1 MLLKTIDK
9 GTGPTRVFIGGVHGK
24 EGLTTLNP
32 IKLLNEDD
40 VKDGKL
46 FLYNFGESKYIS
58 TLTPL
63 YYQSLMGEKILKII
77 KTHKPDI
84 YVELHCYKLESYHK
98 LVDIERKEKVGV
110 PPLIELECKVLLSS
124 VAPYLRTKVFKKNDI
139 CITLELPCK
148 PGQKSVD
155 VYVEVMKII
164 AGSNNRA
171 EIEDK
176 LRVKYPLQVIKA
188 QRYAAEFFGGYPAF

>member
-1 MLLKTIDK
+1 MLLKAIDK

-46 FLYNFGESKYIS
+46 FLYNYGESKYIS
-58 TLTPL
+58 TLDPF
-63 YYQSLMGEKILKII
+63 YYQSTMGEKILNIV

-98 LVDIERKEKVGV
+98 LVDMERKEKVGV
-110 PPLIELECKVLLSS
+110 PPLIELEYNVLLSS
-124 VAPYLRTKVFKKNDI
+124 VAPYLRTKVFRKNDI

-148 PGQKSVD
+148 PEKKSVG

-176 LRVKYPLQVIKA
+176 LRVKYPSQVIKA
-188 QRYAAEFFGGYPAF
+188 QKYAAEFFGGYPAF